1 MTATATLN
9 ANVGTLVNGS
19 FSIPVGETDS
29 AASIAKFLG
38 SAGFNVSATSLRR
51 LFSDA
56 PGTERCGFSFKP
68 QSTRPDMSNILGTK
82 RGSKNARVLELM
94 CSGATMAELGTAMG
108 WSPTGACA
116 TAYLHTKA
124 LGYTVLK
131 EKVEGRG
138 VVLTLAVGDTPVLP
152 SEIVYKK

>member
-29 AASIAKFLG
+29 A
-38 SAGFNVSATSLRR
+38 TSLQGGGER
-51 LFSDA
+51 DA